1 MTEGQKITVC
11 VGMVLGL
18 WWVFDGRA
26 REGPPVVNQGKPVEV
41 KLIGSTRCPDGW
53 TAVRTEAGWIL
64 RVVAG
69 PNVIVPTWVSQI
81 DLRFA
86 HRRPG
91 SEEVNEAALDDAMM
105 RLAPSPRVTCHWT
118 PLGVGR
124 PL

>member
-1 MTEGQKITVC
+1 MAESLKVAGCLAVA
-11 VGMVLGL
+11 LAL
-18 WWVFDGRA
+18 WLVFDGRA
-26 REGPPVVNQGKPVEV
+26 QEGPPVADQGKPVEV

-53 TAVRTEAGWIL
+53 TAVRTDVGWL
-64 RVVAG
+64 LPVQAG
-69 PNVIVPTWVSQI
+69 PNMIVPTWVSQP
-81 DLRFA
+81 DLRYA

-91 SEEVNEAALDDAMM
+91 SEEVNEDALDATMM